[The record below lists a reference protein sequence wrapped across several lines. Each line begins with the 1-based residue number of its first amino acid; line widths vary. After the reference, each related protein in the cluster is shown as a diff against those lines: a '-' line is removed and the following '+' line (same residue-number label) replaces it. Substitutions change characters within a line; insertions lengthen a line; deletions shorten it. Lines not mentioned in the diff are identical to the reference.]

1 MLERAAERRRGMER
15 EWMSTDLPSGIVRTE
30 RGLSIAGSR
39 ITLYDVLDYVHAQ
52 WAPERIRDILRL
64 TDDQLRA
71 ALDYIASER
80 DEVEAEY
87 QLVLADAAAARRYWE
102 DRNRERLAQA
112 PRLPPQPER
121 AALRARLAA
130 ERARQAEEKAR
141 RAEA

>member
-1 MLERAAERRRGMER
+1 MVRRGDMECER
-15 EWMSTDLPSGIVRTE
+15 IRTDLPPGIVRTE
-30 RGLSIAGSR
+30 RGLSLAGTR
-39 ITLYDVLDYVHAQ
+39 ITLYDVMDYLHGQ
-52 WAPERIRDILRL
+52 WAPERIHDILRL

-71 ALDYIASER
+71 ALDYITAER
-80 DEVEAEY
+80 DEAEY
-87 QLVLADAAAARRYWE
+87 QLVLADAAVARRYWE

-130 ERARQAEEKAR
+130 ERARQAEEEAR